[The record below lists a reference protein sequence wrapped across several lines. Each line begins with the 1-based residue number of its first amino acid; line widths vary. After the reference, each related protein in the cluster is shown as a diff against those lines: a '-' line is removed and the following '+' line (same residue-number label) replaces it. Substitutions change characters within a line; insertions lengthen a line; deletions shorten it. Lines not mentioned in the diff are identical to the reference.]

1 MILYM
6 SNHIRR
12 QDGFLVH
19 IQDGASSFTEAYR
32 FLSVSRGEA
41 VQSCFI
47 QVKYK
52 NTVDKTEH
60 QLSRD
65 EFLRRVAPA
74 HTVCHEPGVEDFLS
88 RVFNLR
94 WAQACGT
101 CSFVVMPQLNHTN
114 LDTEAKHIF
123 LSPSILK
130 SNKAIPGHPTPW
142 VTYILKYMIIN
153 LAILKHFGKVSQIS
167 HHCSCTQPKIPWASR
182 RSFLT
187 FPPKYSNYI

>member
-12 QDGFLVH
+12 QDGFPVH
-19 IQDGASSFTEAYR
+19 IQDGASSLTEAYR

-74 HTVCHEPGVEDFLS
+74 HTVCHEPSVEDFLS
-88 RVFNLR
+88 WVFNL
-94 WAQACGT
+94 
-101 CSFVVMPQLNHTN
+101 
-114 LDTEAKHIF
+114 
-123 LSPSILK
+123 
-130 SNKAIPGHPTPW
+130 
-142 VTYILKYMIIN
+142 
-153 LAILKHFGKVSQIS
+153 
-167 HHCSCTQPKIPWASR
+167 
-182 RSFLT
+182 
-187 FPPKYSNYI
+187 